1 MTVNTDTKSAPRA
14 FLCVEDRPPAP
25 MTVGRLIDIRVW
37 QRKRMSRYAAP
48 AKDNVF
54 NATDEALARRLQ
66 QLQLPEPP
74 PAFRERSRQAYGQ
87 WLQTRSGRQRWR
99 G

>member
-1 MTVNTDTKSAPRA
+1 
-14 FLCVEDRPPAP
+14 